1 MDLTKSGIGRLAN
14 GGVLSRRSS
23 GWQRVLEQV
32 KPPKDAAKVVQA
44 IPSKLAEA
52 KVAKS
57 GLAVVGGLVGLT
69 AGSAA
74 VSSARRRR
82 EASSD
87 GR

>member
-1 MDLTKSGIGRLAN
+1 MDLTKSGIGRLAK
-14 GGVLSRRSS
+14 GGVLSRRRH
-23 GWQRVLEQV
+23 GWQRILEQV
-32 KPPKDAAKVVQA
+32 KPPEDAAKKVVQA
-44 IPSKLAEA
+44 VPSKLADA

-82 EASSD
+82 GAASD
-87 GR
+87 G

>member
-1 MDLTKSGIGRLAN
+1 MELTKRGIGRLAT
-14 GGVLSRRSS
+14 GGRRR
-23 GWQRVLEQV
+23 GWQRILEQV

-44 IPSKLAEA
+44 VPSKLADA

-82 EASSD
+82 EAASD
-87 GR
+87 GE